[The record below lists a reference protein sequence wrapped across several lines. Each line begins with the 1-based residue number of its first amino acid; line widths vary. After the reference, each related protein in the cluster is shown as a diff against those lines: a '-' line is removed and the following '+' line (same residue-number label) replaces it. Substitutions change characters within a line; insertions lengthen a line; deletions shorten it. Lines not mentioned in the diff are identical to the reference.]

1 MILAPAFDPPPMRCP
16 DGVWAM
22 LVAAVDIISGTDPD
36 RAGEVA
42 LFAGCWVPDQPPA
55 DGLYDGD
62 LVVRLTNPACPTY
75 PLPYNHVADVEMLLA
90 YHGRWQCVGRWC
102 GVDDRWPHIVA
113 PAAAA
118 VMGLHGALCEA
129 AMSCDATQSPVS
141 PRPITWARA
150 SVAEL
155 LDAGLV
161 KAGEELL
168 FWDRRNLG
176 IRHSARIRADGALVL
191 TDGQVYAN
199 PSGATTALS
208 GNHQNIWGTFRRA
221 SDGRTLNDLRAELR
235 ARRRN

>member
-1 MILAPAFDPPPMRCP
+1 MWEWEELPPNTMILAPAFDPPPMRCP

-22 LVAAVDIISGTDPD
+22 LVAAVDLVGDADPD
-36 RAGEVA
+36 RAGGVA

-55 DGLYDGD
+55 DGLYGGD
-62 LVVRLTNPACPTY
+62 LVVRLTNPAGPTY

-90 YHGRWQCVGRWC
+90 FHGRWQCVGRWC

-118 VMGLHGALCEA
+118 VMGLHGVLREA
-129 AMSCDATQSPVS
+129 TVSCNRPQP
-141 PRPITWARA
+141 PITWTSAG
-150 SVAEL
+150 VAEL

-161 KAGEELL
+161 KVGEELL
-168 FWDRRNLG
+168 FWNQRNLG

-199 PSGATTALS
+199 PSGATTAL
-208 GNHQNIWGTFRRA
+208 GGTHQNIWGTFRRA
-221 SDGRTLNDLRAELR
+221 SDGRT
-235 ARRRN
+235 